1 MPSSVVNLPDCQVN
15 RVTFI
20 FDEAVD
26 VIFILSGRETMSK
39 DIEQMLAVSKPGSKL
54 IAVEEI
60 YTGEVHVEKGLIL

>member
-1 MPSSVVNLPDCQVN
+1 MPKPTVNLPECQVN

-20 FDEAVD
+20 HNEMVD
-26 VIFILSGRETMSK
+26 VIFLLSGLETQSK

-60 YTGEVHVEKGLIL
+60 YTGEVHLERGLVS